1 MDDQYRKMMLWELA
15 ALIATLIAAYVIVEL
30 TIARWGNS

>member
-1 MDDQYRKMMLWELA
+1 MDHHHRKISLVVRA
-15 ALIATLIAAYVIVEL
+15 ALIATLIAASVIVEL